1 MVEGKTATYLVV
13 PAKVIEKLGSAK
25 RPRVRVMV
33 GSHVFRTTVA
43 VYGNQFFV
51 PLNRENR
58 VRAGVEAGQVV
69 SVAIEVD
76 DAPRVVEVPDDLA
89 RALRTA
95 KLRARY
101 DKLSYTHQREYVAWI
116 NEAKRVDTRERRIA
130 GTIDK
135 LRA

>member
-1 MVEGKTATYLVV
+1 
-13 PAKVIEKLGSAK
+13 
-25 RPRVRVMV
+25 
-33 GSHVFRTTVA
+33 

-95 KLRARY
+95 KLRARF

-116 NEAKRVDTRERRIA
+116 NDAKRVDTRERRIA